1 MKIYSPSQLS
11 MHQFCGTARQLS
23 NQGWKTKYMS
33 PLDIAKFVGS
43 AVAKGLETWHK
54 ENQIF
59 QNKGLSIKAWQAA
72 VEEYNDEFEHHI
84 NSGRILGQIAQ
95 TSHLGATERIKQ
107 FLQLGIDQEPLK
119 DWTILHTELRYNSG
133 ARADIVGLDPDGVLS
148 ILDYK
153 CMTEFPKRKQYTK
166 YFNSQ
171 FNGNQAMSYKY
182 NHELDFKEK
191 VEKFYICLLTL
202 TPFEAKVEGK
212 VYDPRRYELW
222 LQSAETSWNRMEEED
237 TKEYLLLNIP
247 TENATHEN
255 EYGQCDYY
263 DACIHMGRDVD
274 LMQQSY
280 VQVKR
285 RDK

>member
-1 MKIYSPSQLS
+1 MKIYSPSQLT

-33 PLDIAKFVGS
+33 PLDIAKFVGT
-43 AVAKGLETWHK
+43 AVAKGLEVYHNLMAMSTMT
-54 ENQIF
+54 ENGTKI
-59 QNKGLSIKAWQAA
+59 LVYQAA
-72 VEEYNDEFEHHI
+72 IKEYNDEFDHHI

-107 FLQLGIDQEPLK
+107 FLQLGIDQQPLK

-153 CMTEFPKRKQYTK
+153 CMTEFPQRKQYTK

-182 NHELDFKEK
+182 NHELDFKEH

-202 TPFEAKVEGK
+202 TPFEVKVEGK

-222 LQSAETSWNRMEEED
+222 LDSAQVEWLTMEVED
-237 TKEYLLLNIP
+237 KYGDTP

-255 EYGQCDYY
+255 EWGQCDYY